1 VGMRTTTHSPLM
13 DRQNNIMTYVT
24 KNHQTDKKVTITF
37 YSTLGISRE
46 NVYTLELAMTNSPS
60 NSLNSRLFNLG
71 PVANTCLLMTT
82 LSNKSIQCLPGK
94 KNYLFSRPVCSR
106 IRSSL

>member
-1 VGMRTTTHSPLM
+1 MGMRTTTHSPLM

-46 NVYTLELAMTNSPS
+46 NVYTLELAMTNSLS
-60 NSLNSRLFNLG
+60 NSLNSGSLIL
-71 PVANTCLLMTT
+71 VLLRT
-82 LSNKSIQCLPGK
+82 L
-94 KNYLFSRPVCSR
+94 VC
-106 IRSSL
+106 